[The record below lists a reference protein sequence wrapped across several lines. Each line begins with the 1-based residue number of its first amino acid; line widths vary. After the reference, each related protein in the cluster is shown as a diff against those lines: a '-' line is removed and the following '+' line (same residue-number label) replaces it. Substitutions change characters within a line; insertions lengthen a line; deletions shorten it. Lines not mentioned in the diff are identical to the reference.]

1 MQVVA
6 KYIIGEKLEIE
17 LLNSSV
23 VLIVNLE
30 PSLFHRKFT
39 ITTIP

>member
-1 MQVVA
+1 MQIVA

-17 LLNSSV
+17 LLNSFV